1 MVLIFVDSLY
11 IKKLPP
17 MNFVWLGVLSL
28 WPLIHYVYGIQYI
41 QYMLY
46 NIQYTSFSRECRLN
60 IGEWFFCNFWQICQA
75 FVYWRKWK
83 EGSRRRKIWYLLFGL
98 SSPSMIVQLTRTSW
112 GHWYQGVTNIRIF
125 SDANI
130 RSYHIRIIFLIQIYS
145 DSEMAHMV
153 HTKINIIQR
162 NWLSLCCVNY
172 V

>member
-1 MVLIFVDSLY
+1 MLTVYTLKSYLQWILFDLGSCHCDPWSTMYMV
-11 IKKLPP
+11 
-17 MNFVWLGVLSL
+17 N
-28 WPLIHYVYGIQYI
+28 
-41 QYMLY
+41 
-46 NIQYTSFSRECRLN
+46 NIQYNSVFKGMSVEYW
-60 IGEWFFCNFWQICQA
+60 GMVFCNFWQICQA

-83 EGSRRRKIWYLLFGL
+83 EGSRRRKRWYLLFGL

-112 GHWYQGVTNIRIF
+112 AHWYQGVTNIRIF

-145 DSEMAHMV
+145 DSGMAHMV

>member
-1 MVLIFVDSLY
+1 MLTVY
-11 IKKLPP
+11 T
-17 MNFVWLGVLSL
+17 
-28 WPLIHYVYGIQYI
+28 LIHYVNGKQYK
-41 QYMLY
+41 
-46 NIQYTSFSRECRLN
+46 SAFSRECRLN

-112 GHWYQGVTNIRIF
+112 GHWYQGVTNIQIF

-145 DSEMAHMV
+145 DSGMAHMV